1 MTKKQAIY
9 IFRNTKFLAKSLG
22 LTVDAI
28 YKWPEVLTDKQEKRV
43 LGAAA
48 MLKIDTHIPEGVE

>member
-1 MTKKQAIY
+1 MTKKQAKY
-9 IFRNTKFLAKSLG
+9 IFRTTALLADAVG
-22 LTVDAI
+22 LSVHAI
-28 YKWPEVLTDKQEKRV
+28 HKWPAKLTDKQEKRV